1 MKQLFISGTAL
12 LLLTQCNPT
21 TKEKTEKMT
30 NSPVAFELSHI
41 DSSVSPCDNFYKY
54 AIGNWQKENPVP
66 PTEGRWMSFNILA
79 EQNREKIQ
87 GILDEC
93 LKAENPEK
101 GSDMQLI
108 QDFYKSALDSVG
120 RNEKGFEAIK
130 DFLTQV
136 DEIND
141 IGTLNSAFATLKRSR
156 VSSPVS
162 FYVSR
167 DAENSEEHIVGA
179 SQSGMSL
186 GDKSYYL
193 KEGEKFDDIRAK
205 YVIHVNSIFEL
216 AGLKADNAGSV
227 VLDVEKQLAEIS
239 WDRKD
244 LRDADKTYN
253 KMTVSAFDDML
264 TNIPVATI
272 LEEMGLGAADELV
285 VRTVSFYT
293 SLDTLITEIDLDHWK
308 TYLTWHVLS
317 NYASHINDEFEK
329 KTFDFFS
336 TTMRGVKEMRPRSER
351 ILRVVDGRLGE
362 PLGKLFVGK
371 YFPEESKQYMSNLIE
386 NLRGAYKESIRNLTW
401 MGDST
406 KEKAM
411 KKLES
416 FTYKIGYPDEWKDY
430 SELDITAD
438 NYLQN
443 IINISQFGYALMV
456 DKLGKPVDKKEW
468 HMSPQT
474 VNAYYS
480 SSGNEIV
487 FPAGILQPPF
497 FHPSFDDAINYGGI
511 GGVIGHE
518 FTHGFDD
525 QGAKY
530 DWNGNKKN
538 WWTDQ
543 DREQFKALTQA
554 LAAQY
559 SAYEVLPGEYVNGEL
574 TLGENIADLGGTT
587 LAYAAL
593 EKVMESKEDPMVD
606 GFTWQQ
612 RFFLGWANVWKGNIT
627 EEALRNRILTDP
639 HSPADQRVI
648 GPLANL
654 PQFEAA
660 FGCAGKAMLKPDSTR
675 IKIW

>member
-1 MKQLFISGTAL
+1 
-12 LLLTQCNPT
+12 
-21 TKEKTEKMT
+21 
-30 NSPVAFELSHI
+30 
-41 DSSVSPCDNFYKY
+41 
-54 AIGNWQKENPVP
+54 
-66 PTEGRWMSFNILA
+66 
-79 EQNREKIQ
+79 
-87 GILDEC
+87 
-93 LKAENPEK
+93 
-101 GSDMQLI
+101 
-108 QDFYKSALDSVG
+108 
-120 RNEKGFEAIK
+120 
-130 DFLTQV
+130 
-136 DEIND
+136 
-141 IGTLNSAFATLKRSR
+141 
-156 VSSPVS
+156 
-162 FYVSR
+162 
-167 DAENSEEHIVGA
+167 
-179 SQSGMSL
+179 
-186 GDKSYYL
+186 
-193 KEGEKFDDIRAK
+193 
-205 YVIHVNSIFEL
+205 
-216 AGLKADNAGSV
+216 
-227 VLDVEKQLAEIS
+227 
-239 WDRKD
+239 
-244 LRDADKTYN
+244 
-253 KMTVSAFDDML
+253 
-264 TNIPVATI
+264 
-272 LEEMGLGAADELV
+272 
-285 VRTVSFYT
+285 
-293 SLDTLITEIDLDHWK
+293 
-308 TYLTWHVLS
+308 
-317 NYASHINDEFEK
+317 
-329 KTFDFFS
+329 
-336 TTMRGVKEMRPRSER
+336 
-351 ILRVVDGRLGE
+351 
-362 PLGKLFVGK
+362 
-371 YFPEESKQYMSNLIE
+371 
-386 NLRGAYKESIRNLTW
+386 
-401 MGDST
+401 
-406 KEKAM
+406 
-411 KKLES
+411 
-416 FTYKIGYPDEWKDY
+416 
-430 SELDITAD
+430 
-438 NYLQN
+438 
-443 IINISQFGYALMV
+443 MV